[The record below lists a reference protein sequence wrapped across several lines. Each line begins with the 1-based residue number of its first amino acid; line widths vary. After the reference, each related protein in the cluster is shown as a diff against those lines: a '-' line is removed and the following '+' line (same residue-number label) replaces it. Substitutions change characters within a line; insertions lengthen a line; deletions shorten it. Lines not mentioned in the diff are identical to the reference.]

1 MKSRA
6 PIIIFLIVLP
16 FLGVVA
22 GAVAGASYMMS
33 RLEEEGLAASPVC
46 KCEYE
51 PGLQSSMDELE
62 KNTEAA
68 REEMNSIRLQTAE
81 IYNLLTA
88 RQGSTVSASPIR
100 SALPDPYVQQVES
113 FFKTPTALDLL
124 ASDVKD
130 ASDLEFG
137 EPRFIA
143 YNTITVPY
151 TTGGREDFLILT
163 IEILD
168 YYDLKFQVLWDSREG
183 G

>member
-6 PIIIFLIVLP
+6 PIIILLIILP
-16 FLGVVA
+16 FLGLLA
-22 GAVAGASYMMS
+22 GAVVGASFMMS
-33 RLEEEGLAASPVC
+33 RLEEGGQASSPVC

-51 PGLQSSMDELE
+51 PGLLSSMEELK
-62 KNTEAA
+62 KNTKAA
-68 REEMNSIRLQTAE
+68 REEMNSVRLQAAE

-88 RQGSTVSASPIR
+88 RQGSTVSASAVR

-124 ASDVKD
+124 ASDVKN

-151 TTGGREDFLILT
+151 TTGGREDFLILS